1 MAGLTV
7 SSRHLLNSLQEE
19 DKHQGTIPVSQEKEK
34 QNRISS
40 ILLRGGMHLA
50 RNSLSATDAESAARL
65 GSDQVVAECDVLIPD
80 QDDDDS
86 QGLSES
92 YTIESLEILE
102 TIIHKEIRKHS
113 CKRWLGVVAAD
124 LERQAS
130 MFQQLCFKTLKEA
143 LVFFLVTRNVRLLNG
158 PKEFVPQ
165 WLQLLTEILEVERA
179 TVFLWDSN
187 QGELYSRCATGG
199 LSQAI
204 RLKSGC
210 GIAGV
215 VYATGQ
221 PMIVEKAYCHPR
233 FNPVIDKKTHFRT
246 RNICCVPLRLGD
258 KIIGC
263 VQLLNKLHGL
273 NFVNDDISF
282 LQTVSDYVGHV
293 FTYSPFLDNADA
305 ILHSEEVWST
315 HALHAMIPKEPLQS
329 PEGNPALHWLT
340 SAIADALDA
349 EHCSIWMNTPGSLTL
364 QATTLQQELADDP
377 RPRSALAERV
387 TEFGT
392 CVNVVDAARDT
403 RFKADSER
411 PSPHTTRT
419 MVCIPLMP
427 EDQDADEK
435 PTGCIQLFNKLQD
448 RVFNTLDIQKL
459 QGFEQVINSMH
470 AGGCRVLSL
479 SCALSHMKEI
489 FSKFPAATLLVD
501 RRGVVVQANSEA
513 SWIMRK
519 LAANKDVDADTLGV
533 IRNNSSCIDKNFPV
547 GLCLSDLW

>member
-1 MAGLTV
+1 MAGLPV
-7 SSRHLLNSLQEE
+7 SARHLLNSLQGE
-19 DKHQGTIPVSQEKEK
+19 DKHRGNIPASQEKEK

-40 ILLRGGMHLA
+40 IPLRGGMHVA
-50 RNSLSATDAESAARL
+50 RNSLTATDAESTACL
-65 GSDQVVAECDVLIPD
+65 GSDQVVAECDVLVPD

-102 TIIHKEIRKHS
+102 TIIHMEIRKHS
-113 CKRWLGVVAAD
+113 CKRRLRVVAAD
-124 LERQAS
+124 LERQVS
-130 MFQQLCFKTLKEA
+130 TFQQLCFKTLKEA
-143 LVFFLVTRNVRLLNG
+143 LVFFLVTRN
-158 PKEFVPQ
+158 
-165 WLQLLTEILEVERA
+165 WLQLLTDILEVERA

-210 GIAGV
+210 GIAGA

-221 PMIVEKAYCHPR
+221 PMIAEKAYCHPR
-233 FNPVIDKKTHFRT
+233 FNPVIDKRTHFRT

-263 VQLLNKLHGL
+263 IQLLNKLHGL

-305 ILHSEEVWST
+305 ILHSEEAWST
-315 HALHAMIPKEPLQS
+315 HALHAMIPKESLRS

-340 SAIADALDA
+340 RAIADTLDA
-349 EHCSIWMNTPGSLTL
+349 EHCSIWMNTPGSLTLTL

-377 RPRSALAERV
+377 RPRSTLAERV

-403 RFKADSER
+403 RFVVDSER

-419 MVCIPLMP
+419 MVCIPLMR
-427 EDQDADEK
+427 EEQDADEK

-448 RVFNTLDIQKL
+448 RVFSTLDIQKL

-470 AGGCRVLSL
+470 AGGCRVISL
-479 SCALSHMKEI
+479 SCALSHMKQI

-501 RRGVVVQANSEA
+501 RRGVVVQANNEA
-513 SWIMRK
+513 SWVMRK
-519 LAANKDVDADTLGV
+519 LAGNKDVDADTLGA
-533 IRNNSSCIDKNFPV
+533 ILNDSSCIDKNFPV

>member
-1 MAGLTV
+1 
-7 SSRHLLNSLQEE
+7 
-19 DKHQGTIPVSQEKEK
+19 
-34 QNRISS
+34 
-40 ILLRGGMHLA
+40 MHLA

-165 WLQLLTEILEVERA
+165 VCHWGPITSHPSEEWLRDCRRRVR
-179 TVFLWDSN
+179 N
-187 QGELYSRCATGG
+187 
-199 LSQAI
+199 
-204 RLKSGC
+204 
-210 GIAGV
+210 
-215 VYATGQ
+215 
-221 PMIVEKAYCHPR
+221 R

-459 QGFEQVINSMH
+459 QVKKNRYIQ
-470 AGGCRVLSL
+470 
-479 SCALSHMKEI
+479 KQ
-489 FSKFPAATLLVD
+489 P
-501 RRGVVVQANSEA
+501 RRRA
-513 SWIMRK
+513 SWKQKQIGIPLLMHVKRGCSTDCCQ
-519 LAANKDVDADTLGV
+519 LT
-533 IRNNSSCIDKNFPV
+533 RRQHR
-547 GLCLSDLW
+547 